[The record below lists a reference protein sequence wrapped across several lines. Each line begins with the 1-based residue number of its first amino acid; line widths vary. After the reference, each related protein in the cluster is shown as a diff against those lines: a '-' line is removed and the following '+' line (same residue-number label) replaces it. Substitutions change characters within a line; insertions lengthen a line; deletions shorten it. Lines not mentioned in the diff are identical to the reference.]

1 MIIDNASLEKQHLH
15 TLELDKV
22 LSLLAERTS
31 MADSAELAM
40 RLMPVTE
47 ISDAEKLLA
56 ETDDAYTLIA
66 RFGAPSFGFS
76 KNIKSAV
83 ARANAGAILTT
94 RELLDIGETLRVIRS
109 VYEWRKHCEGVS
121 ANNIDALFDG
131 LLPNKYLEEKIF
143 FCIKSEDEIDDNASP
158 KLADLRRKIRAATLN
173 VRDRLE
179 KIIKSTDHQ
188 KHLQDSIV
196 TQRDGRFVVPVK
208 VEYKAEVPG
217 LVHDTSSSGAT
228 LFVEPMAVV
237 EVNNE
242 LRVLKV
248 KEKNEIERI
257 LSELSSEVASF
268 EINITA
274 SYDCLVELN
283 LIFAKALLGFDMRA
297 SKPQL
302 NNNGKIYLKNAR
314 HPLLDKKTV
323 VPITVG
329 LGNEYD
335 TLIITG
341 PNTGGKTV
349 TIKTIGLLTLMTMCG
364 LLIPVDD
371 GSNICVFKNILADI
385 GDEQSIEQSL
395 STFSAHMTNLISILN
410 LADSRS
416 LVLVDELCAGT
427 DPVEGAAL
435 ATAILMRLREKGAIV
450 AATTHYAELKSYAL
464 ETDGV
469 CNASCEF
476 DVATLR
482 PTYRL
487 IIGMPGRS
495 NAFAISERL
504 GLDKEIVTLGE
515 SLVSS
520 DSSRFEHV
528 VGVLEKARSEAEKEL
543 AKATQLRAELDQ
555 VHRSEADRMQ
565 SISKERDKIIEKAR
579 SDAMNIVD
587 KARAE
592 SNRLLWEL
600 EEIKKTSKENISA
613 SLQMAKSAQ
622 KSGIE
627 NLQNIADPVIKKEK
641 QQYTLPRDL
650 KIGDNVEIID
660 IEKNAVVLELPDK
673 SGQVLVQAGII
684 KTRVNLNNLRL
695 LSDKA
700 AAKINRPKTRNV
712 RSDVNRAERSATSEI
727 DIRGMNCDEAIMDL
741 DRYIDNSL
749 IAGIGTITIIHG
761 KGTGVLRKAVH
772 DYLRRHKNVQT
783 YRLGVFGEGENG
795 VTVVELK

>member
-1 MIIDNASLEKQHLH
+1 MILDNASLEKRHLR

-22 LSLLAERTS
+22 LSMLAGRTTLS
-31 MADSAELAM
+31 DSAELALQ
-40 RLMPVTE
+40 LMPVTD
-47 ISDAEKLLA
+47 ISAAERLLM
-56 ETDDAYTLIA
+56 ETDNAYTLIA
-66 RFGAPSFGFS
+66 RFGAPSFGFA
-76 KNIKSAV
+76 KNIKGSV
-83 ARANAGAILTT
+83 ARADAGAILTM

-109 VYEWRKHCEGVS
+109 VYEWRKHCEGV
-121 ANNIDALFDG
+121 AAKHLDDMFNG
-131 LLPNKYLEEKIF
+131 LIPNKYLEEKIF
-143 FCIKSEDEIDDNASP
+143 FCIKSEEEIDDNASP
-158 KLADLRRKIRAATLN
+158 KLADLRRKIRSATLN
-173 VRDRLE
+173 VRERLE
-179 KIIKSTDHQ
+179 KMIKSTDHQ

-208 VEYKAEVPG
+208 IEYRSEIPG

-257 LSELSSEVASF
+257 LAELSSEVASF
-268 EINITA
+268 ASNIIV
-274 SYDCLVELN
+274 SYDCIVQLN

-297 SKPQL
+297 SKPSL
-302 NNNGKIYLKNAR
+302 NNDGKIFLKNAR

-329 LGNEYD
+329 LGDEYD

-364 LLIPVDD
+364 MMIPVDD
-371 GSNICVFKNILADI
+371 GSNICVFDNILADI

-395 STFSAHMTNLISILN
+395 STFSAHMTNLVSILD

-464 ETDGV
+464 ETAGV

-487 IIGMPGRS
+487 IIGLPGRS

-504 GLDKEIVTLGE
+504 GLNKEIVTLGQ

-528 VGVLEKARSEAEKEL
+528 VGVLEKARSEAEQEL
-543 AKATQLRAELDQ
+543 KKAAMLRAEQ
-555 VHRSEADRMQ
+555 EQAHRSQSDRLQ
-565 SISKERDKIIEKAR
+565 SISKEREKIIEKAR

-592 SNRLLWEL
+592 SNKLLYEL
-600 EEIKKTSKENISA
+600 EEIKKSSKENILA
-613 SLQMAKSAQ
+613 SLQMAKSLQ
-622 KSGIE
+622 KSGIDS
-627 NLQNIADPVIKKEK
+627 LQNIADPVIKKEK
-641 QQYTLPRDL
+641 QQYILPRDL

-660 IEKNAVVLELPDK
+660 IEKKAVVLQLADK

-684 KTRVNLNNLRL
+684 KTRVPLANIRL
-695 LSDKA
+695 LDVKDI
-700 AAKINRPKTRNV
+700 AKINRPKTRNV
-712 RSDVNRAERSATSEI
+712 SSNIDRAVRSATSEI
-727 DIRGMNCDEAIMDL
+727 NMRGMNCDEAIMEL

-749 IAGIGTITIIHG
+749 IAGIGIITIIHG

-772 DYLRRHKNVQT
+772 EYLRHHQSVKS
-783 YRLGVFGEGENG
+783 YRLGVYGEGESG
-795 VTVVELK
+795 VTIVELQ